1 MNQCHIAIYKQTTLP
16 GLCLSVPP
24 LDFFFFLLMS
34 CTTLYQHLI
43 KEKKKLNWRGVP
55 VPKIFIYTYTHTLFL
70 KNDLSILWSVH
81 FSRHSKMQIG
91 YLMITCESTRSMQ
104 SFAPSPPPTSVAIII
119 FLSQKIPKQTKLPV
133 YFAVRFL
140 WCCRSASVDR
150 FFSFFFLFL
159 SYKKSFVS
167 LWHLLKSRE
176 NCLTLCRANNVGL

>member
-55 VPKIFIYTYTHTLFL
+55 VPKIFIYTYTHTHTLFL

-91 YLMITCESTRSMQ
+91 CDNMWKHKINAELCPITSTHICCNNYFPQSEDTKANKATCLLCSEISLMLQVSKCGK
-104 SFAPSPPPTSVAIII
+104 I
-119 FLSQKIPKQTKLPV
+119 F
-133 YFAVRFL
+133 F
-140 WCCRSASVDR
+140 
-150 FFSFFFLFL
+150 FFSFSVL
-159 SYKKSFVS
+159 
-167 LWHLLKSRE
+167 
-176 NCLTLCRANNVGL
+176 

>member
-1 MNQCHIAIYKQTTLP
+1 MIWINAILQYTNRPHCQ
-16 GLCLSVPP
+16 
-24 LDFFFFLLMS
+24 DFVFQSPHWIFSFLLMS

-43 KEKKKLNWRGVP
+43 KEKKKVELERCP
-55 VPKIFIYTYTHTLFL
+55 CPQDFYIYIHTHTLFL

-150 FFSFFFLFL
+150 FFFFFFFCLIRSLLFR
-159 SYKKSFVS
+159 FD
-167 LWHLLKSRE
+167 
-176 NCLTLCRANNVGL
+176 TF